1 MAAADRQK
9 MEEVARA
16 KNICTVNK
24 REIFRARREATIR
37 AYVEAYN
44 NAHRNERMVEK
55 LKSFI
60 KVRYAYKCLLQ
71 GIKEKKYA
79 LHLIEYG
86 QWAAF
91 KMQIKLM
98 RKLTVQFG
106 HRLTL
111 E

>member
-1 MAAADRQK
+1 

-37 AYVEAYN
+37 AYIEAYN

-60 KVRYAYKCLLQ
+60 KVR
-71 GIKEKKYA
+71 
-79 LHLIEYG
+79 
-86 QWAAF
+86 
-91 KMQIKLM
+91 
-98 RKLTVQFG
+98 
-106 HRLTL
+106 
-111 E
+111 